1 MSQQKPFV
9 STSFSY
15 ETLEETLDIKPK
27 GAQLHIGIPKEIA
40 FQENRIALTPDA
52 VSVLV
57 SNGHHV
63 MIEHNAG
70 EASHF
75 ADRDYSEAGAKI
87 VYSREDVYKAPI
99 LVKSAPVIEEEL
111 PFLQYNQMIISPI
124 HLSVLK
130 AELLQK
136 MMDKK
141 ITAISFENL
150 KDDSGTYPIVRS
162 MSEIA
167 GSAVML
173 IAAQYLS
180 SANHGK
186 GVLLG
191 GISGIAPTKVIIIGA
206 GIVGE
211 YAARAA
217 LALGASVK
225 VFDNSVYRL
234 KRLQNNIGHRLWTS
248 VIEPRLLAKQL
259 KTCEVA
265 VGALSSQTGRTPIVV
280 TEEMV
285 SSMRTGSVIIDVSID
300 RGGCFETSEITTHEN
315 PVYKKYGVIHYC
327 VPNIPSGFARTASQ
341 AISNV
346 LMPLLLEAG
355 EDGGFERMVWHQIHL
370 RSGIYMFKGALTN
383 FYLSERFN
391 LKYTDLNL
399 LIASQR

>member
-27 GAQLHIGIPKEIA
+27 GARLHIGIPKEIA

-52 VSVLV
+52 VSVLI
-57 SNGHHV
+57 SNGHIV
-63 MIEHNAG
+63 TIEHNAG
-70 EASHF
+70 EAAHF
-75 ADRDYSEAGAKI
+75 ADKDYSEAGARI
-87 VYSREDVYKAPI
+87 SYNREEVYKAPI
-99 LVKSAPVIEEEL
+99 LVKSAPVIEEDL
-111 PFLQYNQMIISPI
+111 PFLQYNQLIISPI

-136 MMDKK
+136 MMEKR

-150 KDDSGTYPIVRS
+150 KDDSGSYPIVRS

-167 GSAVML
+167 GSAAML
-173 IAAQYLS
+173 VAAQYLS

-211 YAARAA
+211 FAARAA

-234 KRLQNNIGHRLWTS
+234 KRLQNNIGQRLWTS
-248 VIEPRLLAKQL
+248 VIEPRMLAKQL

-265 VGALSSQTGRTPIVV
+265 VGALSSETGRTPVVV

-285 SSMRTGSVIIDVSID
+285 SSMRTGSVVIDVSID
-300 RGGCFETSEITTHEN
+300 RGGCFETSEITSHEN
-315 PVYKKYGVIHYC
+315 PIYLKYGVIHYC

-346 LMPLLLEAG
+346 LMPLLLQAG
-355 EDGGFERMVWHQIHL
+355 EDGGFEHMVWHQIHL
-370 RSGIYMFKGALTN
+370 RSGIYIFKGALTN

>member
-1 MSQQKPFV
+1 MSQQKPKI

-27 GAQLHIGIPKEIA
+27 AQGMMIGIPKEIA

-57 SNGHHV
+57 SNGHSV
-63 MIEHNAG
+63 IIEHNAG

-75 ADRDYSEAGAKI
+75 RDKDYSEAGAKI
-87 VYSREDVYKAPI
+87 VYDRAEVYKVPI
-99 LVKSAPVIEEEL
+99 LVKSAPVIDEDL
-111 PFLQYNQMIISPI
+111 PLLQVNQVIISPI
-124 HLSVLK
+124 HLSVMK
-130 AELLQK
+130 AQLLQK
-136 MMDKK
+136 MMDKR

-248 VIEPRLLAKQL
+248 VIEPRMLAKQL

-265 VGALSSQTGRTPIVV
+265 VGALGSESGRTPIVV

-285 SSMRTGSVIIDVSID
+285 SSMRPGSVIIDVSID
-300 RGGCFETSEITTHEN
+300 RGGCFETAEITTHEH
-315 PVYKKYGVIHYC
+315 PTFLKHDVIHYC
-327 VPNIPSGFARTASQ
+327 VPNIPSGYARTASH

-346 LMPLLLEAG
+346 LMHMLLNTSNE
-355 EDGGFERMVWHQIHL
+355 GGFDEMVWHDFNL
-370 RSGIYMFKGALTN
+370 RHGVYLYKGHLTN
-383 FYLSERFN
+383 FYISQRFD
-391 LKYTDLNL
+391 LKFTDLNL
-399 LIASQR
+399 LIASRR